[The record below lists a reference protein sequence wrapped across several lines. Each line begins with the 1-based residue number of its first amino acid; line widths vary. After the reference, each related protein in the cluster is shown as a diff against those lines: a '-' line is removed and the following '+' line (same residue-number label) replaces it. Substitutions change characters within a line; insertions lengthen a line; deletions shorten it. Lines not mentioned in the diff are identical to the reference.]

1 MEKIRAVNVTKIFT
15 SHPQRA
21 LTLLEQGLS
30 KDEIFSQTGQAV
42 GLVKVSFGV
51 GEGEVLVVMGL
62 SGSGKST
69 LIRCINRLIEPTQG
83 QIFIDGNDITSL
95 DHHALLELRR
105 RKFGMVF
112 QHFALFPQRNIINNV
127 EYGLE
132 IQQMDKLFRRDKA
145 RQALKLVGLEGWEA
159 AMPNQLSG
167 GMQQRVGLARALA
180 VDPDILLMDEAF
192 SALDPL
198 IRGDMQ
204 NELMSLQARMKK
216 TILFI
221 THDLDEALRI
231 GNRVVLMKD
240 GQVVQIGTPE
250 EILTTPANDYVKRFV
265 ENVDKSKI
273 LTARSILTEINLF
286 AYLED
291 QPRDILHKMQTNKVA
306 SLFVVKRDNTLL
318 GIVLAEVTRQ
328 AVERGD
334 KTIANITES
343 QVPTVITTTPLIQL
357 IRILA
362 KWPWPIPVV
371 DKENKLQ
378 GMIVNQRVLMALT
391 KGGE

>member
-42 GLVKVSFGV
+42 GLVKVSFDV
-51 GEGEVLVVMGL
+51 GEGEILVVMGL

-83 QIFIDGNDITSL
+83 QIFIDGHDITSL
-95 DHHALLELRR
+95 DHRALLELRR

-221 THDLDEALRI
+221 THDLDEALKI

-250 EILTTPANDYVKRFV
+250 EILTTPADDYVKRFV

-334 KTIANITES
+334 KTIASITES

>member
-1 MEKIRAVNVTKIFT
+1 MEKIRAVNVTKIFA

-21 LTLLEQGLS
+21 LTLLEQGHS
-30 KDEIFSQTGQAV
+30 KDEIFSRTGQAV
-42 GLVKVSFGV
+42 GLVKVSFDV
-51 GEGEVLVVMGL
+51 REGEIVVVMGL

-69 LIRCINRLIEPTQG
+69 LIRCINRLVEPTQG
-83 QIFIDGNDITSL
+83 QIFIDGNDITAL
-95 DHHALLELRR
+95 DNHALLELRR
-105 RKFGMVF
+105 RKLGMVF

-132 IQQMDKLFRRDKA
+132 IQQMDKLLRKDKA
-145 RQALKLVGLEGWEA
+145 RQALKSVGLEGWEEA
-159 AMPNQLSG
+159 LPNQLSG

-198 IRGDMQ
+198 IRSDMQ
-204 NELMSLQARMKK
+204 NELISLQARMKK

-221 THDLDEALRI
+221 THDLDEALKL
-231 GNRVVLMKD
+231 GSRVVLMKD

-250 EILTTPANDYVKRFV
+250 EILTIPANDYVKRFV

-273 LTARSILTEINLF
+273 LTARSVLTETNLS
-286 AYLED
+286 AYIDD
-291 QPRDILHKMQTNKVA
+291 QPSEVLRKMQTNKVA
-306 SLFVVKRDNTLL
+306 SLFVIKRDNTLL
-318 GIVLAEVTRQ
+318 GIALAEVTRQ

-334 KTIANITES
+334 KTIANIIES
-343 QVPTVITTTPLIQL
+343 QVPTVTATAPLTQL
-357 IRILA
+357 IGILT

-371 DKENKLQ
+371 DKESKLQ
-378 GMIVNQRVLMALT
+378 GMVVSNRVLMALA
-391 KGGE
+391 KNGD